1 MNLSFNLTSYL
12 SDHPFGTTSYSAG
25 PAHGVFV
32 IRSRTVSKIIAFGSE
47 TEQIV
52 EDEIIC
58 GPDLSPLRERFR
70 ITSGGASTKVDASF
84 SPGEVNYLIETDG
97 TLSRERIPLS
107 EPLSADLTTALAL
120 SKEGG
125 VFRVFNPITLS
136 AEKSEAVFRGEEEID
151 GVLCRRFEVASD
163 SGDSVMFVAPDGTLV
178 RCELSCGIVSSA
190 ASDSTE
196 PAPVDLID
204 ATGIPVANPIPPGSV
219 RASLE
224 INGERVDIDTTLF
237 DRSPEEDGLR
247 QTSYIRVD
255 DDIRA
260 FAEDCVGEDD
270 EETCRNLRRK
280 IYYHMTYDS
289 RMGIIRAASDILR
302 SGEGVCRD
310 YAVLLCAAAIAANI
324 PARVVSGLLC
334 DRGGFVFH
342 AWNECFCKGRWL
354 PLDASRYEE
363 DADAAHVPLARG
375 REETLTNI
383 NRFIGKINI
392 KVLDFS

>member
-1 MNLSFNLTSYL
+1 M
-12 SDHPFGTTSYSAG
+12 
-25 PAHGVFV
+25 FV
-32 IRSRTVSKIIAFGSE
+32 IRSRTVSRIIAFGSE
-47 TEQIV
+47 TEQLV

-58 GPDLSPLRERFR
+58 GADMSPLRERFR
-70 ITSGGASTKVDASF
+70 ITSGGASTRVDVRF
-84 SPGEVNYLIETDG
+84 SPAEVNCLIETDG
-97 TLSRERIPLS
+97 TVSRKSIPLS
-107 EPLSADLTTALAL
+107 QPLSADLTTAMAPL
-120 SKEGG
+120 KEGG

-136 AEKSEAVFRGEEEID
+136 VEKSEVALSGGEEID
-151 GVLCRRFEVASD
+151 GVLCRRFEVVSD
-163 SGDSVMFVAPDGTLV
+163 SGDSVMFVSPDGTPV

-190 ASDSTE
+190 ASDAPE
-196 PAPVDLID
+196 PVPVDLID
-204 ATGIPVANPIPPGSV
+204 ATRIKAENPIPPGSL

-237 DRSPEEDGLR
+237 DRLPEEDGLR

-260 FAEDCVGEDD
+260 FAEDCVGRDD

-342 AWNECFCKGRWL
+342 AWTECFCKGRWL